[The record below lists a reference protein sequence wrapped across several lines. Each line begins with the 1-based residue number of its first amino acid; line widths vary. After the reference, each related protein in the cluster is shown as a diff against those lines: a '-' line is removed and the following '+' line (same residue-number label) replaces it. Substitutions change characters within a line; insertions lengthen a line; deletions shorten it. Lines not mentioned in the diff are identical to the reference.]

1 MTEEQDNPKL
11 AYSLKYSQINVDHS
25 EHPRNQSKVLEN
37 KAACPQT
44 EKKKMTHGRQE
55 LQRVDLWK
63 KRAEGTVEEKE
74 ALTAGAVAR
83 ENKSEKVKK
92 K

>member
-1 MTEEQDNPKL
+1 M
-11 AYSLKYSQINVDHS
+11 
-25 EHPRNQSKVLEN
+25 
-37 KAACPQT
+37 
-44 EKKKMTHGRQE
+44 
-55 LQRVDLWK
+55 WK